1 MTATL
6 LLLLACVSG
15 DDDTKPDPSDDS
27 GEGEGEGEAA
37 DYASEGPY
45 EVETGTGSEEV
56 DTDCAL
62 AWTRYAPVG
71 VDSGGTVILAHGFSR
86 AAENMSGH
94 AEHLASWGLTVL
106 TPDLCH
112 SSFTDADHVQN
123 GLDLVALAT
132 ALGADAPLYA
142 GHSAGGLAALVAAA
156 EDDGAQGVL
165 GLDPVNDFSGSGSGY
180 GARVTAPVAG
190 LFGESSACN
199 SNNNGVEMYTAAPD
213 ATAMRVTEAD
223 HCDFENPTD
232 SACTAFCAG
241 TNEAFSDA
249 DIQSTV
255 ITMATAWLL
264 WRSGLDAGGAAWWTP
279 GEAKR
284 DSLESGGA
292 ISEL

>member
-1 MTATL
+1 MTAL

-15 DDDTKPDPSDDS
+15 DDKTTPDPNDDS
-27 GEGEGEGEAA
+27 GEGEGEGEPA
-37 DYASEGPY
+37 DYAAMGPH
-45 EVETGTGSEEV
+45 EVETSTGSEDVE
-56 DTDCAL
+56 TDCAL
-62 AWTRYAPVG
+62 AYTRYAPVG
-71 VDSGGTVILAHGFSR
+71 MDSGGAVILAHGFSR

-94 AEHLASWGLTVL
+94 AEHLASWGLTVVV
-106 TPDLCH
+106 PDLCH

-132 ALGADAPLYA
+132 ALSVDAPLYA
-142 GHSAGGLAALVAAA
+142 GHSAGGLASLVAAA
-156 EDDGAQGVL
+156 EDDDAQGVL

-180 GARVTAPVAG
+180 GARVAAPVAG

-199 SNNNGVEMYTAAPD
+199 SNNNGVEMYAAAPETI
-213 ATAMRVTEAD
+213 AVRVTGAD

-241 TNEAFSDA
+241 TNEAFSDEA
-249 DIQSTV
+249 IQGTV
-255 ITMATAWLL
+255 ITLSTAWLL

-279 GEAKR
+279 GEAEW